1 MPKPGWIF
9 VIVSATL
16 VPEKSGGIFG
26 IPDPEYLKIAMKK
39 GRGEFLLGLFVS

>member
-1 MPKPGWIF
+1 LDFCHRECHTGAGKIR
-9 VIVSATL
+9 
-16 VPEKSGGIFG
+16 GIFG